1 MAAILTLTDS
11 ATTRV
16 RNLLAAADKPVAG
29 LRLSTPQRGCSGL
42 MYKLDYVE
50 TPNPKDEIV
59 DTQGG
64 RLFIDGA
71 SLLYLLGSEMDWKED
86 DFTAGFVFAN
96 PNAKGACGCGESFHV

>member
-1 MAAILTLTDS
+1 MAAILTLTPS
-11 ATTRV
+11 ATARV
-16 RNLLAAADKPVAG
+16 QALLLAADKPVAG

-50 TPNPKDEIV
+50 TQNPKDEIV
-59 DTQGG
+59 ETSGG

-71 SLLYLLGSEMDWKED
+71 SLLYLLGSEMDWQED
-86 DFTAGFVFAN
+86 DFTAGFVFVN